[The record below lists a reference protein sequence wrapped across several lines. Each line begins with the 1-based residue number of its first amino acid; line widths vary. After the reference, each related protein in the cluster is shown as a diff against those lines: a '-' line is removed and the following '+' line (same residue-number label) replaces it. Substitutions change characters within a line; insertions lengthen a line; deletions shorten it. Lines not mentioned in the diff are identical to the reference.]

1 MKINEYN
8 QMMNYL
14 TRPGKVLQNNINDKK
29 FNAIEARTALKR
41 GGSDT
46 KPTPKNNK
54 MLEYI
59 DDINIIYGDKKATN
73 AEKDAA
79 ANRQKLREATPEQLG
94 KLQKRLDNARAFVTP
109 PKRRD
114 TWKEFVASGGKELPK
129 LSPEEIKKVQGDRKV
144 RDYMLRNYRAE
155 KPKPIKPDLVNGHSD
170 WNTDDWLQIIDPG
183 GWSSDEDKKAD
194 IENIRENL
202 FEDYLDLLKKGDL
215 LPGTTFEMFEKN
227 FMNYD
232 TDVFTKIKKRVR
244 DMKKAEGIATLLGVS
259 SGRNI

>member
-1 MKINEYN
+1 MKINEYDS
-8 QMMNYL
+8 MMRYL
-14 TRPGKVLQNNINDKK
+14 TRPGKVLANNINNKK
-29 FNAIEARTALKR
+29 IPNTDVRTPLKK
-41 GGSDT
+41 GGSDIKVMPKKSKVMDYINDNIAMYEPENAT
-46 KPTPKNNK
+46 K
-54 MLEYI
+54 
-59 DDINIIYGDKKATN
+59 
-73 AEKDAA
+73 
-79 ANRQKLREATPEQLG
+79 EQLEG
-94 KLQKRLDNARAFVTP
+94 LEKRLKNARAFVTP